1 MENLYPVFLNLKHK
15 KVYVIGGGQ
24 IAARKLEGL
33 MQSEAVITIISPT
46 LNDSILTYVNNGLIH
61 WIQKS
66 FDVSDIVDAF
76 YIISATN
83 DPHVTSLLK
92 KAIRPHQL
100 VNFADDH
107 SSSNVIVPS
116 VVRRGRLA
124 IALTTSGASPSLS
137 KKIKNELEDM
147 YGEEY
152 EDYVEFLMEKRVY
165 IQERVKDLDKR
176 RKLLSLLV
184 EDPIFRTEERE
195 KRFQK
200 IYKKINNNWE

>member
-1 MENLYPVFLNLKHK
+1 MENLYPVFINLKYK
-15 KVYVIGGGQ
+15 KVYIIGGGR

-33 MQSEAVITIISPT
+33 LQSEAVITIISPT
-46 LNDSILTYVNNGLIH
+46 IMESIFPYVNSGLVH

-66 FDVSDIVDAF
+66 FELSDIEDAF

-83 DPHVTSLLK
+83 DPHVSSELRK
-92 KAIRPHQL
+92 GVSPSQL
-100 VNFADDH
+100 INFADDY

-124 IALTTSGASPSLS
+124 IAVTTSGASPSLS
-137 KKIKNELEDM
+137 KKIKKDLEAIYSKD
-147 YGEEY
+147 Y
-152 EDYVEFLMEKRVY
+152 EDYVEFLMEKRSY
-165 IQERVKDLDKR
+165 IQESVNDADKR

-200 IYKKINNNWE
+200 IYKKINNNCE

>member
-33 MQSEAVITIISPT
+33 LQSEAVITIISPT
-46 LNDSILTYVNNGLIH
+46 IIESILTYVNNGSVH
-61 WIQKS
+61 WIQKA
-66 FDVSDIVDAF
+66 FELSDIEDAF

-83 DPHVTSLLK
+83 DPYVSSELQK
-92 KAIRPHQL
+92 GVSPNQL

-124 IALTTSGASPSLS
+124 IAVTTSGASPSLS
-137 KKIKNELEDM
+137 KKIKNELEDR

-152 EDYVEFLMEKRVY
+152 EDYIEFLMEKRTY
-165 IQERVKDLDKR
+165 IQERVKDVGKR
-176 RKLLSLLV
+176 KKLLSLLV

-200 IYKKINNNWE
+200 IYKNMINNCE

>member
-15 KVYVIGGGQ
+15 KVYLIGGGQ

-46 LNDSILTYVNNGLIH
+46 LNDSILTYVNNGLVH

-116 VVRRGRLA
+116 VVRRGKLA

>member
-33 MQSEAVITIISPT
+33 LQSEAVITIISPT
-46 LNDSILTYVNNGLIH
+46 INESILTYVSNGLVH
-61 WIQKS
+61 WIQKT
-66 FDVSDIVDAF
+66 FELSDIEDAF

-83 DPHVTSLLK
+83 DPHVSTELK
-92 KAIRPHQL
+92 KVVSHQL
-100 VNFADDH
+100 LNFADDH

-116 VVRRGRLA
+116 VVRRGKLA
-124 IALTTSGASPSLS
+124 IAVTTSGASPSLS
-137 KKIKNELEDM
+137 KKIKNELEGI

-152 EDYVEFLMEKRVY
+152 EEYVDFLMEKRTF
-165 IQERVKDLDKR
+165 IQEGVKDIYKR

-200 IYKKINNNWE
+200 IYKKINSNCE

>member
-33 MQSEAVITIISPT
+33 LQSEAVITIISPAI
-46 LNDSILTYVNNGLIH
+46 NESILTYVSNGLVH
-61 WIQKS
+61 WIQKT
-66 FDVSDIVDAF
+66 FELSDIEDAF

-83 DPHVTSLLK
+83 DPHVSTELK
-92 KAIRPHQL
+92 KVVSPHQL

-116 VVRRGRLA
+116 VVRRGKLA
-124 IALTTSGASPSLS
+124 IAVTTSGASPSLS
-137 KKIKNELEDM
+137 KKIKNEIEGI

-152 EDYVEFLMEKRVY
+152 EEYVDFLMEKRTF
-165 IQERVKDLDKR
+165 IQESVKDIYKR

-200 IYKKINNNWE
+200 IYKKINSNCE

>member
-1 MENLYPVFLNLKHK
+1 MENLYPVFLNLKHQ

-33 MQSEAVITIISPT
+33 LQSEAVITIISPT
-46 LNDSILTYVNNGLIH
+46 LIESILTYVNNGLVH

-66 FDVSDIVDAF
+66 FELSDIEDAF

-83 DPHVTSLLK
+83 DPHVSSELQK
-92 KAIRPHQL
+92 GVRPSQL
-100 VNFADDH
+100 VNFADDY
-107 SSSNVIVPS
+107 SSSNVITPS
-116 VVRRGRLA
+116 VVRRGRLS
-124 IALTTSGASPSLS
+124 IAVTTSGASPSLS
-137 KKIKNELEDM
+137 KKIKKDLEAI
-147 YGEEY
+147 YSEEY
-152 EDYVEFLMEKRVY
+152 EEYVEFLMEKRTY
-165 IQERVKDLDKR
+165 IKERVNDADKR

-200 IYKKINNNWE
+200 IYKKINNNCE

>member
-33 MQSEAVITIISPT
+33 LHSEAVITIISPT
-46 LNDSILTYVNNGLIH
+46 LIESILPYVNNGLVH
-61 WIQKS
+61 WIQKT
-66 FDVSDIVDAF
+66 FELSDIEDAF

-83 DPHVTSLLK
+83 DPLVSSELQ
-92 KAIRPHQL
+92 KAVSPHQL
-100 VNFADDH
+100 VNFADDY

-116 VVRRGRLA
+116 VVRRGKLA
-124 IALTTSGASPSLS
+124 IAVTTSGASPSLS
-137 KKIKNELEDM
+137 KKIKNELEDI

-152 EDYVEFLMEKRVY
+152 EDYVEFLMEKRIY
-165 IQERVKDLDKR
+165 IQESVKDQAKR

-184 EDPIFRTEERE
+184 EDPIFRTEEKE

-200 IYKKINNNWE
+200 IYKKINNNCE

>member
-15 KVYVIGGGQ
+15 KVYIIGGGR

-33 MQSEAVITIISPT
+33 LQSEADITIISPT
-46 LNDSILTYVNNGLIH
+46 LMESIIPYVNNGLVH

-66 FDVSDIVDAF
+66 FELSDVADAF

-83 DPHVTSLLK
+83 NPHVSSELQK
-92 KAIRPHQL
+92 GVSSSQL
-100 VNFADDH
+100 VNFADDY

-124 IALTTSGASPSLS
+124 IAVTTSGASPTLS
-137 KKIKNELEDM
+137 KKIKKDLEAV
-147 YGEEY
+147 YSEEY
-152 EDYVEFLMEKRVY
+152 EDYVEFLMEKRTY
-165 IQERVKDLDKR
+165 IQESVNDADKR

-200 IYKKINNNWE
+200 IYKNININYE

>member
-24 IAARKLEGL
+24 IAARKLERL
-33 MQSEAVITIISPT
+33 LHSEAVITIISPT
-46 LNDSILTYVNNGLIH
+46 IIESILTYVNNGLVH
-61 WIQKS
+61 WIQKT
-66 FDVSDIVDAF
+66 FELSDIEDAF

-83 DPHVTSLLK
+83 DPLVSSELQ
-92 KAIRPHQL
+92 KAVSPHQL
-100 VNFADDH
+100 VNFADDY

-116 VVRRGRLA
+116 VVRRGKLA
-124 IALTTSGASPSLS
+124 IAVTTSGASPSLT
-137 KKIKNELEDM
+137 KKIKNELEGL

-152 EDYVEFLMEKRVY
+152 EEYVEFLMEKRVY
-165 IQERVKDLDKR
+165 IQDSVKDLVKR

-184 EDPIFRTEERE
+184 EDPLFRTEERE

-200 IYKKINNNWE
+200 IYKEINNNCE

>member
-33 MQSEAVITIISPT
+33 LQSEAVITIISPAI
-46 LNDSILTYVNNGLIH
+46 NESILTYVSNGLVH
-61 WIQKS
+61 WIQKT
-66 FDVSDIVDAF
+66 FELSDIEDAF

-83 DPHVTSLLK
+83 DPHVSTELK
-92 KAIRPHQL
+92 KVVSPHQL

-116 VVRRGRLA
+116 VVRRGKLA
-124 IALTTSGASPSLS
+124 IAVTTSGASPSLS
-137 KKIKNELEDM
+137 KKIKNELEGI

-152 EDYVEFLMEKRVY
+152 EEYVDFLMEKRTF
-165 IQERVKDLDKR
+165 IQESVKDIYKR

-200 IYKKINNNWE
+200 IYKKINSNCE

>member
-24 IAARKLEGL
+24 IATRKLEGL
-33 MQSEAVITIISPT
+33 LQSEAVITIISPAI
-46 LNDSILTYVNNGLIH
+46 NESILTYVSNGLVH
-61 WIQKS
+61 WIQKT
-66 FDVSDIVDAF
+66 FELSDIEDAF

-83 DPHVTSLLK
+83 DPHVSTELK
-92 KAIRPHQL
+92 KVVSPHQL

-116 VVRRGRLA
+116 VVRRGKLA
-124 IALTTSGASPSLS
+124 IAVTTSGASPSLS
-137 KKIKNELEDM
+137 KKIKNELEGI

-152 EDYVEFLMEKRVY
+152 EEYVDFLMEKRTF
-165 IQERVKDLDKR
+165 IQESVKDIYKR

-200 IYKKINNNWE
+200 IYKKINSNCE

>member
-1 MENLYPVFLNLKHK
+1 MENLYPVFLNLKHQ

-24 IAARKLEGL
+24 IAARRIEGL
-33 MQSEAVITIISPT
+33 LQSEAVITIISPT
-46 LNDSILTYVNNGLIH
+46 LIESILNYVNEGLVH
-61 WIQKS
+61 WIQKA
-66 FDVSDIVDAF
+66 FELSDIENAF

-83 DPHVTSLLK
+83 DPHVSSELQ
-92 KAIRPHQL
+92 KAISPHQL
-100 VNFADDH
+100 VNFADNH

-116 VVRRGRLA
+116 VVRRGKLA
-124 IALTTSGASPSLS
+124 IAVTTSGASPSLT
-137 KKIKNELEDM
+137 KKIKNELEGI

-152 EDYVEFLMEKRVY
+152 EDYVEFLMGKRTY
-165 IQERVKDLDKR
+165 IQESVRDLDKR

-200 IYKKINNNWE
+200 IYKKINDNCE